1 DTVGRERTDMT
12 DVLGTT
18 VCLRSLMRVVAHD
31 RTVVSAALAGAD
43 DIYCFA
49 GREDIHLHLI
59 ADIDFELAVAHFS
72 HEALRCGIRF
82 FRMSDVRL
90 GGTLF
95 LHVLKA
101 ELNSFI
107 SVIFHGLFCRT
118 MFGVASTT
126 VTGIITPSSV
136 KTWVIPNLR
145 PKIPFMLCTS
155 IKA

>member
-1 DTVGRERTDMT
+1 
-12 DVLGTT
+12 
-18 VCLRSLMRVVAHD
+18 MRVVAHD

-59 ADIDFELAVAHFS
+59 ADVDIQLAVAHFS
-72 HEALRCGIRF
+72 RTKRFGAVFAF

-95 LHVLKA
+95 LLHLLKA

-107 SVIFHGLFCRT
+107 SVVFHGLLLQHDVRR
-118 MFGVASTT
+118 S
-126 VTGIITPSSV
+126 P
-136 KTWVIPNLR
+136 LR
-145 PKIPFMLCTS
+145 P
-155 IKA
+155 